1 MIDLGRWIYSNDIAE
16 WLMNRDPLSIEEQI
30 DCICSAPHRT
40 MAEKIEEL
48 KILNLLHK
56 ENQLCNKIKCIEAL
70 VHHVNSDV
78 PIQQYLYATDIYY
91 HGEKEW
97 SRQEGIFMTAKKA
110 TEEIRRQIRKSAEQ
124 DNLAKESF
132 YGVIHVLHEI
142 APYEYRNEENLILN
156 CDGEIIFC
164 QPDFNNMDPNM
175 SAVVDTG
182 EYHYLKIPYHSGTII
197 TVEENSFFPPLKG
210 VVVNGIEPDEVGF
223 SDSRYNQWLV
233 YPDFWN
239 IDRTNGIGIVNLRDD
254 YVPFSSNPDFLLS
267 YKHFIKRYDGE
278 LTEKETWLS
287 EFSEL
292 VKTDKDCIRT
302 MLSDRQPRNGN
313 LDQRRCAYVR
323 ELMTRTKQGA

>member
-1 MIDLGRWIYSNDIAE
+1 MIDLGRWLYSNDIAE
-16 WLMNRDPLSIEEQI
+16 WLMNRDPLSVEEQI

-97 SRQEGIFMTAKKA
+97 SRQEGIYRTAKKA

-142 APYEYRNEENLILN
+142 APCEFRSEEN
-156 CDGEIIFC
+156 
-164 QPDFNNMDPNM
+164 P
-175 SAVVDTG
+175 
-182 EYHYLKIPYHSGTII
+182 
-197 TVEENSFFPPLKG
+197 FFPPLKG
-210 VVVNGIEPDEVGF
+210 VIVNNIEPDEVGF
-223 SDSRYNQWLV
+223 SDSPYNQWLV
-233 YPDFWN
+233 YPDFWH

-254 YVPFSSNPDFLLS
+254 YVPFQVILTLCCLINISSV
-267 YKHFIKRYDGE
+267 G
-278 LTEKETWLS
+278 LT
-287 EFSEL
+287 
-292 VKTDKDCIRT
+292 V
-302 MLSDRQPRNGN
+302 N
-313 LDQRRCAYVR
+313 
-323 ELMTRTKQGA
+323 